1 MRIKAPAMRIKGLV
15 ATRRGYSA
23 TCIVVAIATTLVYAV
38 RRGQDVNWD
47 QLGYHLGIPFLLL
60 HGTFWDSLEPSGVT
74 SYLNPLV
81 LLPQYIAIR
90 VLPPLA
96 VATVVGVVQAM
107 AFVVA
112 ARICLRIAGPDPDGG
127 GYVGAFLGF
136 VLCLASPMALS
147 EAGTTYVDLV
157 TAIPVLAGYLLL
169 LTRDDVAAPR
179 HACLAAGVLLGLA
192 AGLKLTNM
200 TFVVGAPAFFAAGPA
215 APHRRV
221 VGLIQLMLGAGIG
234 FIAIAGWW
242 HLMLWRRFHN
252 PIFPYA
258 NSIFHSPDLLANSVR
273 DTRWL
278 PKSPWAIVRDPLYWL
293 FGGSPAPGLVS
304 PASETDPGDARFAL
318 ALAGAPAALAIA
330 MVRRPRG
337 AALLILPETGLLL
350 ACTIDYLTWLYGFSI
365 HRYLLPVEIL
375 CGAVLLVLTNWATT
389 GRWRTRLLLMLV
401 AVTLVRVHVASWPRI
416 PWRDHWRGIASAPLV
431 LQDRPLI
438 FLTFQASAFVALSLP
453 PDARYV
459 DLDCRGIDLCDRRE
473 TPLTRQLRN
482 DLNAQPAF
490 SLYAVIPGGAPL
502 PVGAD
507 ATPNLAG
514 LATYGLR
521 LGSQCQRLILMTK
534 MYLICNVLRS
544 ADPRLP
550 GVGVSP

>member
-15 ATRRGYSA
+15 ATHRSYTA
-23 TCIVVAIATTLVYAV
+23 TCAAVAIGTLLVCAV
-38 RRGQDVNWD
+38 RRGQDANWD

-74 SYLNPLV
+74 TYLNPVV
-81 LLPQYIAIR
+81 LLPQYITIR

-96 VATVVGVVQAM
+96 VAITLGVAQAM

-112 ARICLRIAGPDPDGG
+112 ARICLRIAGPDPDGA

-157 TAIPVLAGYLLL
+157 TAIPVLLGYLLL

-179 HACLAAGVLLGLA
+179 HACLAAGLLLGLA

-200 TFVVGAPAFFAAGPA
+200 TFVVGAPAFFLAGPT
-215 APHRRV
+215 APRRRV

-234 FIAIAGWW
+234 FMAIAGWW
-242 HLMLWRRFHN
+242 HLLLWRRFHN

-258 NSIFHSPDLLANSVR
+258 NSVFHSPDLAAESIR
-273 DTRWL
+273 DTRWP

-293 FGGSPAPGLVS
+293 FGGSPAPGLMS

-318 ALAGAPAALAIA
+318 VLAAAPAALAIA
-330 MVRRPRG
+330 RFRRPRG
-337 AALLILPETGLLL
+337 VALLVRPETGLLL
-350 ACTIDYLTWLYGFSI
+350 ACTIDYVTWLYVFSI
-365 HRYLLPVEIL
+365 HRYLLPVEIM
-375 CGAVLLVLTNWATT
+375 CGAVLLVLTDWAAT
-389 GRWRTRLLLMLV
+389 GRWRTRLLLVLV
-401 AVTLVRVHVASWPRI
+401 AVTLVRVHVASWPRL

-453 PDARYV
+453 ADARYV
-459 DLDCRGIDLCDRRE
+459 DFDCRGIDLCDPRD
-473 TPLTRQLRN
+473 TPLTQQLRN

-502 PVGAD
+502 PVGAS

-514 LATYGLR
+514 LVTYGLR
-521 LGSQCQRLILMTK
+521 LGSHCQRLPLMGKT
-534 MYLICNVLRS
+534 YLICNVLRS
-544 ADPRLP
+544 AH
-550 GVGVSP
+550 GG